1 MKILSKTPAIVLC
14 CIMSGQMQM
23 NAAVIPLSY
32 SFNQKKDYTL
42 LWLILTFSILI
53 ILILSVIFLLLK
65 KNRDDKILKKTDD
78 NNNNEN
84 ESETE
89 IMRCLALELKNP
101 LTMIYNP
108 VKRLIDSGEFEGK
121 TLNTLNGVVKQA
133 ERITQMVNVVLDGK
147 NNGITS
153 KGINP
158 ERICL
163 NEWIEN
169 LINSYRIRTDS
180 RRFRVL
186 FQPNKTIEYA
196 FFDKE
201 IVSEAFYSVIDYIM
215 DYSRSGSTIRVLTSN
230 KKGYFEII
238 VECRDNI
245 LPADTEK
252 IFLENPYKSIKKEY
266 EENLINLPSA
276 RVKMNLMG
284 GDIYVKNGPG
294 ETGAV
299 FRIKFPDSMESEI
312 TIQESV
318 RPYNHEKEEAERL
331 LGEPDDFDTKNATLL
346 IADDHRELLDYLKNE
361 FRPYFKNVY
370 TAIDGKEALESV
382 NVKMPNIIIS
392 DIMMP
397 RMNGFDLCRKIKE
410 NPELSHIPIILLTSR
425 TDPINQKLGYKI
437 GADAYM
443 AKPFDLRI
451 MYKLICSQLKNRQE
465 IKKLYAGSF
474 FTSLTENINYTP
486 ADEQFIIKLNNIIKE
501 NLDNSDLD
509 AQFLVDKLCISRTSL
524 FNKMNSLL
532 GVPVAKYIR
541 RMRIEAAKN
550 LLVNT
555 DKQIN
560 NVALCTGFA
569 ESQYFS
575 TVFKQE
581 TGMTPTQ
588 YKQEHAKKRRIENK
602 VNP

>member
-1 MKILSKTPAIVLC
+1 
-14 CIMSGQMQM
+14 M

-230 KKGYFEII
+230 KK
-238 VECRDNI
+238 
-245 LPADTEK
+245 DT
-252 IFLENPYKSIKKEY
+252 
-266 EENLINLPSA
+266 
-276 RVKMNLMG
+276 
-284 GDIYVKNGPG
+284 
-294 ETGAV
+294 
-299 FRIKFPDSMESEI
+299 
-312 TIQESV
+312 
-318 RPYNHEKEEAERL
+318 
-331 LGEPDDFDTKNATLL
+331 
-346 IADDHRELLDYLKNE
+346 LK
-361 FRPYFKNVY
+361 
-370 TAIDGKEALESV
+370 
-382 NVKMPNIIIS
+382 
-392 DIMMP
+392 
-397 RMNGFDLCRKIKE
+397 
-410 NPELSHIPIILLTSR
+410 
-425 TDPINQKLGYKI
+425 
-437 GADAYM
+437 
-443 AKPFDLRI
+443 
-451 MYKLICSQLKNRQE
+451 
-465 IKKLYAGSF
+465 
-474 FTSLTENINYTP
+474 
-486 ADEQFIIKLNNIIKE
+486 
-501 NLDNSDLD
+501 
-509 AQFLVDKLCISRTSL
+509 
-524 FNKMNSLL
+524 
-532 GVPVAKYIR
+532 
-541 RMRIEAAKN
+541 
-550 LLVNT
+550 
-555 DKQIN
+555 
-560 NVALCTGFA
+560 
-569 ESQYFS
+569 
-575 TVFKQE
+575 
-581 TGMTPTQ
+581 
-588 YKQEHAKKRRIENK
+588 
-602 VNP
+602 